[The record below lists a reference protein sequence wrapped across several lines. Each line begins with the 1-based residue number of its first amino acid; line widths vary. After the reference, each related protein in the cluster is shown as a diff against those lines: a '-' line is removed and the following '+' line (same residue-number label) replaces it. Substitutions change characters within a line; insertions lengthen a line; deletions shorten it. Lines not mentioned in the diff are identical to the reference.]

1 MKQLQTQIG
10 CLAGLALLS
19 SSLLGTLPLTAPPAL
34 AQAVPSEVRRGYTLL
49 NQGLVDQAIRVFQ
62 QVLRS
67 DSQSLEAQLGLAIA
81 LRRAGRDADAF
92 NAYRRVLELDP
103 NNRLA
108 LLTVG
113 VLGGFRPEWQAQG
126 IEALNRLL
134 TINPNDNEAR
144 AQRALLLGYQGRFA
158 ESLADYAIVLQN
170 NPTPEAVLGAAEIH
184 AYAGEYQR
192 SLDLF
197 NRYRAT
203 GRPIRGG
210 QAIAYALAL
219 RETGSAGQAVEVL
232 EAELRRFPQG
242 SPRESRT
249 LDSTTI
255 QIRSALAS
263 AYAANGQVNQAAS
276 VITPLRG
283 RQDSRLALARALND
297 IARYSNSPAY
307 AQEAIALYREVLQSP
322 QLTVGMAREIADV
335 LSGYPSEQAFALEIY
350 RQLAQQQPTDVGLQ
364 VQVAVLERQVGL
376 ITNQTFQ
383 QRLQTYFQPLPA
395 DPAQLKA
402 IAQALIRLDSPGIEL
417 LPYYQ
422 ALVNSG
428 VNEPFLHFR
437 IAQIHIRRGDLA
449 SARSALAAYSA
460 TSAGQQDPFA
470 IQLLLAEIDR
480 REGNPEAAAQRY
492 QSILVSNPGDR
503 GVVIGALQGLAGI
516 RQSQGR
522 AAEALTIYDQI
533 VALDPTDYAKVLGR
547 TSLAYQAGF
556 LGVGEAEA
564 VLNAWLASRPLTDTP
579 PELYSLAGALP
590 AAPQREP
597 LYNALLQADPENIPV
612 RIRQLQVVSVRNPQL
627 AQAQIRQIIA
637 RDPNNLGAY
646 FVQAQLAQEQG
657 NLGLSAQAYEEIL
670 RRSPGNIDAL
680 SALGGVR
687 FQQRRYN
694 SASMIYSEVL
704 AIQPN
709 NPTAQSALL
718 GLTAAQ
724 GNKLEALAQIAAMQS
739 QAAQMGGMNPVLV
752 RQAQQIE
759 ESFLQQ
765 RGFQP
770 YWERF

>member
-1 MKQLQTQIG
+1 MKRLKRSQTQVA
-10 CLAGLALLS
+10 CLAGLALLG
-19 SSLLGTLPLTAPPAL
+19 SSLGGTLILTAPAAM
-34 AQAVPSEVRRGYTLL
+34 AQSVSSSVRQGYTLL
-49 NQGLVDQAIRVFQ
+49 NQGLVNQAIGVFQ

-67 DSQSLEAQLGLAIA
+67 NSQSLEAQLGLAIA
-81 LRRAGRDADAF
+81 YRRAGRDADAF
-92 NAYRRVLELDP
+92 TAYRRVLEIDP

-108 LLTVG
+108 LLTLG
-113 VLGGFRPEWQAQG
+113 VLGGFRTEWQAQG
-126 IEALNRLL
+126 IEALTRLIN
-134 TINPNDNEAR
+134 INPNDDEAR
-144 AQRALLLGYQGRFA
+144 AQRALLLGYQGQFA
-158 ESLADYAIVLQN
+158 ASLADYAIVLQG
-170 NPTPEAVLGAAEIH
+170 NPTPEALLGAAEIN

-203 GRPIRGG
+203 GKPIQNG

-232 EAELRRFPQG
+232 EAELRR
-242 SPRESRT
+242 SRT

-276 VITPLRG
+276 VVTPLRG

-307 AQEAIALYREVLQSP
+307 AQEAIALYKEVLQSP
-322 QLTVGMAREIADV
+322 QITVGTAREVADV
-335 LSGYPSEQAFALEIY
+335 LSGYSSERAFALEVY
-350 RQLAQQQPTDVGLQ
+350 RQLSQQQPTDIGLQ
-364 VQVAVLERQVGL
+364 VQVAVLERQIGL
-376 ITNQTFQ
+376 TTNQMFQ
-383 QRLQTYFQPLPA
+383 QRLQTYFQPLPN

-402 IAQALIRLDSPGIEL
+402 IAQGLIRLDSPGVEL

-422 ALVNSG
+422 ALVNAG
-428 VNEPFLHFR
+428 VNEPFLNFR
-437 IAQIHIRRGDLA
+437 IAQIQIRRGDLA
-449 SARSALAAYSA
+449 AARSALVAYSA
-460 TSAGQQDPFA
+460 TSVGQQDPYA

-480 REGNPEAAAQRY
+480 REGNPDGAALRY
-492 QSILVSNPGDR
+492 QSILTSNPGDR

-516 RQSQGR
+516 RQTQGR
-522 AAEALTIYDQI
+522 TAEALTIYDQI
-533 VALDPTDYAKVLGR
+533 IALDPTDYAKLLGR

-556 LGVGEAEA
+556 VSAAEGDA

-590 AAPQREP
+590 ANPQREP

-612 RIRQLQVVSVRNPQL
+612 RIRQLQVLSVRSPQL

-657 NLGLSAQAYEEIL
+657 NLGQSAQAYEEIL

-680 SALGGVR
+680 AALGGVR
-687 FQQRRYN
+687 FQQRRFD

-709 NPTAQSALL
+709 NPTAQTALL

-739 QAAQMGGMNPVLV
+739 QAAQMGGMSEVLI

>member
-1 MKQLQTQIG
+1 MKQLQTQIS

-19 SSLLGTLPLTAPPAL
+19 SSLLGTLTLTAPPAL

-67 DSQSLEAQLGLAIA
+67 NSQSLEAQLGLAIA

-203 GRPIRGG
+203 GRPIRDG

-242 SPRESRT
+242 SLRESRT

-297 IARYSNSPAY
+297 IARYSSSPAY

-322 QLTVGMAREIADV
+322 QLTVGMAREVADV
-335 LSGYPSEQAFALEIY
+335 LSGYPSEQALALEVY
-350 RQLAQQQPTDVGLQ
+350 RQLSQQQPTDVGLQ

-383 QRLQTYFQPLPA
+383 QRLQTYFQPLPP
-395 DPAQLKA
+395 DPAQLRA

-428 VNEPFLHFR
+428 VNEPFLNFR

-449 SARSALAAYSA
+449 SARSALVAYSA

-522 AAEALTIYDQI
+522 TAEALTIYDQI

-590 AAPQREP
+590 ANPQREP

-637 RDPNNLGAY
+637 RDPDNLGAY

-709 NPTAQSALL
+709 NPAAQSALL

-739 QAAQMGGMNPVLV
+739 QAAQMGGMNQVLV

>member
-1 MKQLQTQIG
+1 MKRLQTQIG

-19 SSLLGTLPLTAPPAL
+19 SSLLGTLTLRATPAV
-34 AQAVPSEVRRGYTLL
+34 AQAVPSSVRQGYTLL
-49 NQGLVDQAIRVFQ
+49 NRGQVNQAISVFQ

-67 DSQSLEAQLGLAIA
+67 NSQSLEAQLGLAIA
-81 LRRAGRDADAF
+81 YRRAGRDADAF

-108 LLTVG
+108 LLTLG

-158 ESLADYAIVLQN
+158 ESLADYAVVLQA
-170 NPTPEAVLGAAEIH
+170 NPTPEAVLGAAEIN

-203 GRPIRGG
+203 GRPIRNG

-232 EAELRRFPQG
+232 EAELRRFQQG
-242 SPRESRT
+242 SLRESRT

-297 IARYSNSPAY
+297 IARFSNSPAY

-322 QLTVGMAREIADV
+322 QLTVGTAREVADV
-335 LSGYPSEQAFALEIY
+335 LSGYPSEQAFALEVY
-350 RQLAQQQPTDVGLQ
+350 RQLSQQQPTDIGLQ
-364 VQVAVLERQVGL
+364 VQVTVLERQVGL

-383 QRLQTYFQPLPA
+383 QRLQTYFQPLPN

-422 ALVNSG
+422 ALINAG
-428 VNEPFLHFR
+428 VNEPFLNFR
-437 IAQIHIRRGDLA
+437 IAQIQIRRGDLA
-449 SARSALAAYSA
+449 AARSSLVAYSA

-480 REGNPEAAAQRY
+480 REGNPEGAAQRY

-522 AAEALTIYDQI
+522 TAEALTIYDQI

-637 RDPNNLGAY
+637 RDPDNLGAY

-657 NLGLSAQAYEEIL
+657 NLGQSAEAYEEIL

-680 SALGGVR
+680 AALGGVR

-694 SASMIYSEVL
+694 SASMLYSEVL

-724 GNKLEALAQIAAMQS
+724 GNKLEALSQIAAMQS
-739 QAAQMGGMNPVLV
+739 QAAQMGGINATLI